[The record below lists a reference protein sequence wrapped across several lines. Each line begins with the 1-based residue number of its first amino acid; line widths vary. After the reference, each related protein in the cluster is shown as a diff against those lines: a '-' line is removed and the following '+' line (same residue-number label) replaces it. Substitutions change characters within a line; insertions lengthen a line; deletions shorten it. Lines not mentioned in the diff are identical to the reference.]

1 MKNLFVYLWK
11 YHAFLLFVLLEVIAG
26 ILIVTNNSHQ
36 RSAFVNSTNN
46 VTASFLNSVNNI
58 TEYFSLKTQNEQLA
72 AENARLRAKLPSSFI
87 ITDNR
92 VFTSSDTLF
101 RQQFKFT
108 ELKIISNSINKRNNY
123 ILLNKGRLQGIKP
136 DMGLINSNGVIG
148 IVKDVSDNFCSAMS
162 VLHKKTAIDAKI
174 KNSGYT
180 GTVVWDGGSY
190 RSGKLINIPS
200 HVKIRK
206 GDTVV
211 TSANSAIFPEGIRI
225 GIVKDYK
232 LKAGESFFTIDIQ
245 FTIDFNKVEYA
256 YAVINLFKD
265 EQNKLIEKSV
275 DD

>member
-1 MKNLFVYLWK
+1 MKNLFVFLWK
-11 YHAFLLFVLLEVIAG
+11 YHAFLLFIFLEIIAG
-26 ILIVTNNSHQ
+26 ILIVSNNSYQ

-46 VTASFLNSVNNI
+46 VTASMLNSVNNI

-72 AENARLRAKLPSSFI
+72 AENARLRAKIQSSFI
-87 ITDNR
+87 ITDNK
-92 VFTSSDTLF
+92 VFSNNDTLY
-101 RQQFKFT
+101 RQQFSFT
-108 ELKIISNSINKRNNY
+108 EMKIISNSINKRSNY
-123 ILLNKGRLQGIKP
+123 ILLNKGSKQGIKP
-136 DMGLINSNGVIG
+136 DMGLISSNGIIG

-180 GTVVWDGGSY
+180 GTVVWEGGNY
-190 RSGKLINIPS
+190 RYGKLINIPS
-200 HVKIRK
+200 HVRIHK

-225 GIVKDYK
+225 GVVKSYK
-232 LKAGESFFTIDIQ
+232 LKPGESFFTIDIE

-256 YAVINLFKD
+256 YAVINLFKE
-265 EQNKLIEKSV
+265 EQNHLIQKSE

>member
-1 MKNLFVYLWK
+1 MKNLFVFLWK
-11 YHAFLLFVLLEVIAG
+11 YHAFLLFILLEVIAG
-26 ILIVTNNSHQ
+26 ILLVSNNSYQ

-46 VTASFLNSVNNI
+46 VTASMLNSVNNI

-72 AENARLRAKLPSSFI
+72 AENARLRAKIQSSFI
-87 ITDNR
+87 ITDNK
-92 VFTSSDTLF
+92 VFSVNDTLY
-101 RQQFKFT
+101 RQQFSFT
-108 ELKIISNSINKRNNY
+108 EMKIISNSINKRSNY
-123 ILLNKGRLQGIKP
+123 ILLNKGSKQGIKP
-136 DMGLINSNGVIG
+136 DMGLISSNGIIG

-180 GTVVWDGGSY
+180 GTVVWEGGSY
-190 RSGKLINIPS
+190 RFGKLINIPS
-200 HVKIRK
+200 HVKIHK

-225 GIVKDYK
+225 GIVKSYK
-232 LKAGESFFTIDIQ
+232 LKPGESFFTIDIE

-256 YAVINLFKD
+256 YAVINLFKE
-265 EQNKLIEKSV
+265 EQNRLIQKSE